1 MKAKNPVKQK
11 KLKQPKKKAPTKV
24 EKQQNEL
31 KRFGKITN
39 WCFSKIT
46 DPNLQPGS
54 SNANDVNETI
64 PVSNNTVITSTT
76 LAGNDS
82 IVTDNTT
89 TTATT
94 NTTSGLAIDYDD
106 EEG

>member
-11 KLKQPKKKAPTKV
+11 KTQATEIKPPTKA

-31 KRFGKITN
+31 KKIGKITN
-39 WCFSKIT
+39 WCVSKIT

-64 PVSNNTVITSTT
+64 PVSNNPVITSPT
-76 LAGNDS
+76 LVGHDS
-82 IVTDNTT
+82 IVTEDITDLICSLVV
-89 TTATT
+89 AMQMM
-94 NTTSGLAIDYDD
+94 
-106 EEG
+106 